1 MQESLNTSIVRI
13 RTVDGRVVGAGF
25 LVGERQILT
34 CAHVV
39 SQALGLADYPLDPP
53 QERVSLDFPLIP
65 PRALYTARIILWY
78 PLLPDGSG
86 DIAGLE
92 LQQEP
97 PSEAQA
103 ARFAP
108 IEDEW
113 EHPFRTF
120 GFPPGYDDGVW
131 ATGHLLGRQA
141 TDWVMIED
149 LKAQGF
155 AVGPGF
161 SGAPVWDTR
170 VQSVVGMVVAASR
183 PAETKAAFVIPL
195 DVLRAAWPLMGEPRN
210 PYKGLR
216 AFTRDDAGDFFGRE
230 YMVKK
235 LVDIVELLVIEQPA
249 TPGKRLLIII
259 GPSGSGK
266 SSLVMAGLLPQLQRG
281 ALPASETW
289 LYLGSMVPGKHPI
302 EALGL
307 TLATHFPD
315 RSFTSIRED
324 LEDDA
329 TRGLHRM
336 TVHLLN
342 LHQKNQPGARVV
354 LLVDQFEELFTQ
366 TESEDERQRFIEL
379 LLTACSEPRGSLLV
393 LLTMRADFYDRP
405 MRYPDLFQLID
416 TQHLSLLSMEMNNLR
431 KVIEQPAALPGV
443 QLTFEGDLVDQLLA
457 EIQGQVGALPLLQ
470 FTLDQLFQRR
480 RGRQL
485 TLSAYQEMGGVKGAL
500 SKHAEDTY
508 ATLPSD
514 RHRELARSLFLR
526 LIDPGMTEQDTTRRR
541 AMLSELILDD
551 PIQTRLLQETVD
563 TFIVAR
569 LLTTNEIAGMITIE
583 VSHEALIRVWK
594 RLADWLREAR
604 EDIHLQQAISE
615 DVAEWERR
623 GMPRDRL
630 YRGSQLK
637 EASAWVKRNVP
648 SRQEVA
654 FFQASTRR
662 RIQSALS
669 VVIVVLLLLSTT
681 GLASW
686 FLLNPPADPTRVTTS
701 KDNGVGSLR
710 WAIVNATA
718 GSTITFDTSLRKS
731 VIFLT
736 SNDLTFTNNMTI
748 RGPGAQALA
757 ISGGKSGHIIHVLPH
772 VTITLFGMSFINSI
786 STNEYG
792 YGFIENEGRLMIS
805 DSIISGNSAVLGG
818 GIANVGGGK
827 LTVVHSIVSG
837 NRSKLG
843 GGIYNEYELTL
854 MNSTI
859 SGNTASDGNTVPD
872 GGGIYTYGSQMTI
885 TSCTIS
891 GNTAYDGGGIYIE
904 HGNLPVKV
912 RNSTIAGNHAHI
924 HPNVNVELPLSQ

>member
-1 MQESLNTSIVRI
+1 
-13 RTVDGRVVGAGF
+13 
-25 LVGERQILT
+25 
-34 CAHVV
+34 
-39 SQALGLADYPLDPP
+39 
-53 QERVSLDFPLIP
+53 
-65 PRALYTARIILWY
+65 
-78 PLLPDGSG
+78 
-86 DIAGLE
+86 
-92 LQQEP
+92 
-97 PSEAQA
+97 
-103 ARFAP
+103 
-108 IEDEW
+108 
-113 EHPFRTF
+113 
-120 GFPPGYDDGVW
+120 
-131 ATGHLLGRQA
+131 
-141 TDWVMIED
+141 
-149 LKAQGF
+149 
-155 AVGPGF
+155 
-161 SGAPVWDTR
+161 
-170 VQSVVGMVVAASR
+170 MV
-183 PAETKAAFVIPL
+183 E
-195 DVLRAAWPLMGEPRN
+195 
-210 PYKGLR
+210 
-216 AFTRDDAGDFFGRE
+216 
-230 YMVKK
+230 K

-249 TPGKRLLIII
+249 VPGKRLLVII

-266 SSLVMAGLLPQLQRG
+266 SSLVMAGLLPKLQRG
-281 ALPASETW
+281 ALPGSETW

-354 LLVDQFEELFTQ
+354 LLVDKFEELFTQ
-366 TESEDERQRFIEL
+366 AESEDERQRFIEL

-615 DVAEWERR
+615 DVVEWERR

-630 YRGSQLK
+630 YHGSQLK
-637 EASAWVKRNVP
+637 EASAWAKRHVP

-654 FFQASTRR
+654 FLQASTRR

-686 FLLNPPADPTRVTTS
+686 FLLHQPVVVDPKLVTTS
-701 KDNGVGSLR
+701 KDDGVGSLR
-710 WAIVNATA
+710 WAIVTATA

-731 VIFLT
+731 VIFLK
-736 SNDLTFTNNMTI
+736 SNDLTFTKNMTI
-748 RGPGAQALA
+748 RGTGAQSLA
-757 ISGGKSGHIIHVLPH
+757 ISGGKSGHIVRVLPGI
-772 VTITLFGMSFINSI
+772 TIAIFDLSFINSD
-786 STNEYG
+786 TG
-792 YGFIENEGRLMIS
+792 RTGVGFIKNEGTLTLTNSTVSGNRSS
-805 DSIISGNSAVLGG
+805 DIGGGITNWYGGNLTLVNSTVSRNSANDGGGIYNDTMSELTLLHSIISGNVAS
-818 GIANVGGGK
+818 N
-827 LTVVHSIVSG
+827 S
-837 NRSKLG
+837 G
-843 GGIYNEYELTL
+843 GGIYDYEGRNHQSILIS
-854 MNSTI
+854 STI
-859 SGNTASDGNTVPD
+859 SGNTAHD
-872 GGGIYTYGSQMTI
+872 GGGIFVDGSYPLETRNCHI
-885 TSCTIS
+885 TGDRAPIHP
-891 GNTAYDGGGIYIE
+891 D
-904 HGNLPVKV
+904 
-912 RNSTIAGNHAHI
+912 IAGKI
-924 HPNVNVELPLSQ
+924 IQSQ